1 MGRPAKTGL
10 DYFPVDTS
18 WETNMKLVKARFP
31 GFVGVGCVS
40 ELWRWIYRE
49 GYVLRWDE
57 DTQLLFSAENGIALE
72 DVQKIVA
79 FAVEKG
85 IFSREILEKTGML
98 TSHGIQK
105 RWKMIATES
114 NRKNSQILP
123 EVNLLEFPPEE
134 TGLSGGETGL
144 SGGEMPQSKG
154 KESKVKTRANIG
166 SEAKLDPVF
175 AAAEKSAPETYDPSE
190 YQTPPEPEPDPFVT
204 HPYVP
209 GLKIPRALA
218 FTGEQLRELQ
228 GIFGN
233 RSQEALEVIAEAFA
247 AKDYGYKSTWAG
259 VKTWFRKEASP
270 VAWLDRQTGKAKPE
284 SGVRPEIYRA
294 FQPDPEPVPSDAVDP
309 LDLEQTLRMA
319 MRPAFSTG

>member
-105 RWKMIATES
+105 RWKMIATGKTLRS
-114 NRKNSQILP
+114 CRKST
-123 EVNLLEFPPEE
+123 F
-134 TGLSGGETGL
+134 LSFL
-144 SGGEMPQSKG
+144 RRKLDCLAG
-154 KESKVKTRANIG
+154 KLDCLAGKCHKVKER
-166 SEAKLDPVF
+166 K
-175 AAAEKSAPETYDPSE
+175 
-190 YQTPPEPEPDPFVT
+190 
-204 HPYVP
+204 
-209 GLKIPRALA
+209 
-218 FTGEQLRELQ
+218 
-228 GIFGN
+228 
-233 RSQEALEVIAEAFA
+233 
-247 AKDYGYKSTWAG
+247 
-259 VKTWFRKEASP
+259 VK
-270 VAWLDRQTGKAKPE
+270 
-284 SGVRPEIYRA
+284 
-294 FQPDPEPVPSDAVDP
+294 
-309 LDLEQTLRMA
+309 
-319 MRPAFSTG
+319 